1 MRLLFLHPFT
11 FCTTSETSCG
21 GDVVLLPPVPVVV
34 ERNGNTVEAVSAM
47 LACPCSQDAHL
58 LAIMAHIVFKVLG
71 WYAVAAR
78 RTLPTPSV
86 TPTTSP
92 SSKDDGS
99 FSISSDSN
107 NNSGGRSS
115 STRRSSTAISSSYL
129 EQVSWQAERVGR
141 YRLDGDDSGRM
152 AAQLILSELHRVQSL
167 VRELVAKL
175 KAQSGTEPPSV
186 SAGNIA
192 EQQPISPF
200 SGAILDLLG
209 VVLRKR
215 LKELSVEIVRSLRN
229 V

>member
-1 MRLLFLHPFT
+1 
-11 FCTTSETSCG
+11 
-21 GDVVLLPPVPVVV
+21 
-34 ERNGNTVEAVSAM
+34 M
-47 LACPCSQDAHL
+47 LACHCSQDAYL
-58 LAIMAHIVFKVLG
+58 LAIMAHIVFKALG
-71 WYAVAAR
+71 WYAVAAP
-78 RTLPTPSV
+78 PTPSV

-92 SSKDDGS
+92 SSKGDGS
-99 FSISSDSN
+99 ASISSDSN

-129 EQVSWQAERVGR
+129 EQVNWQAGRVGR

-152 AAQLILSELHRVQSL
+152 AAQLVPSELHRVQSL
-167 VRELVAKL
+167 VKELVAKL
-175 KAQSGTEPPSV
+175 KAQSGTEWPSV

-192 EQQPISPF
+192 EQQPISPI

-209 VVLRKR
+209 VDLRKR